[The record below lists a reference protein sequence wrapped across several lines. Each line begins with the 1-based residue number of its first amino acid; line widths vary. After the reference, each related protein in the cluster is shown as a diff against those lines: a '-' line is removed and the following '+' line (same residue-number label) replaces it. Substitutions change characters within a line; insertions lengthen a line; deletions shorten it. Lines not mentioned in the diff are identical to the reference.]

1 MIHEAHVI
9 TDEALARVAG
19 LVAKAAS
26 AQRCHFVLVP
36 PPPGVG
42 ESGFPE

>member
-1 MIHEAHVI
+1 MIREEHVI
-9 TDEALARVAG
+9 TDEALARVAE

-26 AQRCHFVLVP
+26 AQRRDFVLVP

-42 ESGFPE
+42 ESGFPG